1 MKILSTPKF
10 KLVADRVSEGTREA
24 ALLWFVFSALD
35 ALISGRLTPMWLSAN
50 SIGSIL
56 VWSTGMYLELI
67 VVKEHA

>member
-1 MKILSTPKF
+1 VNILSTPKF
-10 KLVADRVSEGTREA
+10 KLVADRVAESTREA

-35 ALISGRLTPMWLSAN
+35 ALISGRLTSMWLSAN

-56 VWSTGMYLELI
+56 VWSTGMYLEL